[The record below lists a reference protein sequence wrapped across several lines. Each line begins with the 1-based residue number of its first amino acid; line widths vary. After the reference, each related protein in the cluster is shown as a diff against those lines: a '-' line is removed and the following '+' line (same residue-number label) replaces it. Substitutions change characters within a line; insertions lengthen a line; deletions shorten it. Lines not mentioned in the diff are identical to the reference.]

1 MKATGFYGEKKI
13 SEIAI
18 AYNTQMSFFLLS
30 VPFMCELLLLFFC
43 VSLVCAS
50 LLLCNILVV
59 KKFEVTYAGCIWGSH
74 IYSTL
79 YEYNLIFC
87 VDVSFWLSAHIELF
101 VSFIHNDTVERRSR
115 WIRFGTKNHTLDMA
129 ILVSATVTHPNGL
142 RWHYVVR
149 MRQKEIKTQEKT
161 SNEQTERCLKMV
173 DRTPHSFNAMRLCSF

>member
-30 VPFMCELLLLFFC
+30 VPFMCELLLFFC

-129 ILVSATVTHPNGL
+129 ILVSATVTHPNGC

-149 MRQKEIKTQEKT
+149 MRQKEIKTQEKNIEWT
-161 SNEQTERCLKMV
+161 NWKMLENG
-173 DRTPHSFNAMRLCSF
+173 R

>member
-59 KKFEVTYAGCIWGSH
+59 KKFEVTYAGCI
-74 IYSTL
+74 
-79 YEYNLIFC
+79 
-87 VDVSFWLSAHIELF
+87 
-101 VSFIHNDTVERRSR
+101 
-115 WIRFGTKNHTLDMA
+115 
-129 ILVSATVTHPNGL
+129 
-142 RWHYVVR
+142 
-149 MRQKEIKTQEKT
+149 
-161 SNEQTERCLKMV
+161 
-173 DRTPHSFNAMRLCSF
+173 